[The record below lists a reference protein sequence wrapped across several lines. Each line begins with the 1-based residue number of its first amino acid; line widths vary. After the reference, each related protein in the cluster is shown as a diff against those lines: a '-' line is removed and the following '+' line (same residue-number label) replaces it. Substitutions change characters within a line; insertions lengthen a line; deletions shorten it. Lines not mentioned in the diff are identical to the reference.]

1 MDFSTGL
8 GLYIIIAISL
18 AATSYMMLFRPSIE
32 LLEEI
37 IEDKS
42 QYSGITGLIIW
53 YIGATIAAPFVAYVL
68 LKNDNDGFI
77 EALAVA
83 LADKILDKEDKEE

>member
-8 GLYIIIAISL
+8 GLYIVIAISL
-18 AATSYMMLFRPSIE
+18 AGTSYMTLFRPSIE

-42 QYSGITGLIIW
+42 PYKGMFGFILWNVCAALIAPW
-53 YIGATIAAPFVAYVL
+53 TLYIL
-68 LKNDNDGFI
+68 LKNDNDAFI

-83 LADKILDKEDKEE
+83 LADKILDKEDKE